1 MEKIKQAIQ
10 KAKNQQLYENVGKPE
25 EGESLSRIAAK
36 PVRDD
41 DDLASIQYTTTQVQT
56 CDYAHLENNRVVAID
71 KNNPASW
78 IYDTL
83 RTQVLQIMEENNWRT
98 IAMISPTPES
108 GKSLTSV
115 NLAIS
120 ISQQPQKT
128 ALLVDFDLRKPR
140 VASYLGLRT
149 EKSIND
155 YLVGQAS
162 VEEIMVNPGIPQLT
176 VLPTNRPVLKSSE
189 ALSTKAIE
197 RLVTEL
203 HGRYDSRIIIFDL
216 PPMLN
221 SDDAMVMLPLV
232 DCALLIIADG
242 MNTEDEINETMR
254 LLSKT
259 NIIGVVINK
268 AEIEPRKYYY

>member
-10 KAKNQQLYENVGKPE
+10 KAKSQQLHENAGKPE
-25 EGESLSRIAAK
+25 GNGKLSRVVAK
-36 PVRDD
+36 SMRDD
-41 DDLASIQYTTTQVQT
+41 DDLASIKYDTTQVHT

-78 IYDTL
+78 IYDSL
-83 RTQVLQIMEENNWRT
+83 RTQVLQTMEENNWRT
-98 IAMISPTPES
+98 IAVISPTPES
-108 GKSLTSV
+108 GKSLTSI

-140 VASYLGLRT
+140 VANYLGLKT

-162 VEEIMVNPGIPQLT
+162 VEEIMVNPGIPHLT
-176 VLPTNRPVLKSSE
+176 VLPTNRPVSNSSE
-189 ALSTKAIE
+189 ALSTKAVE

-203 HGRYDSRIIIFDL
+203 RERYDSRIIIFDL
-216 PPMLN
+216 PPMLS
-221 SDDAMVMLPLV
+221 SDDAMVLLPLV

-242 MNTEDEINETMR
+242 MSTEDEINETMR

-259 NIIGVVINK
+259 NIVGVVVNK
-268 AEIEPRKYYY
+268 ADIEPRAYYY